1 MDKEEKEKIE
11 RLIQQIPES
20 ERLRLREKIF
30 GKPEVKKARI
40 EFPKVMIR
48 YQNAVGLCTSKKDA
62 LRHLGSILIADVEK
76 RSSSTI
82 KAHVVEA
89 LSTLAELEDSQTAK
103 RETLMRAVKIVLE
116 TDRLKLFY
124 RVSSLAALT

>member
-1 MDKEEKEKIE
+1 MEQGEKEKIE
-11 RLIQQIPES
+11 SLLLQIPKA
-20 ERLRLREKIF
+20 ERSLLRERIF
-30 GKPEVKKARI
+30 RKPKKKSARVD
-40 EFPKVMIR
+40 FPKIAIK
-48 YQNAVGLCTSKKDA
+48 YQGATGMCITKKDA

-103 RETLMRAVKIVLE
+103 RDTLMRAVKIILE

-124 RVSSLAALT
+124 RVTSLATLV

>member
-1 MDKEEKEKIE
+1 MEQEEKEKIE
-11 RLIQQIPES
+11 RLLAQIPES
-20 ERLRLREKIF
+20 ERPLLRERIF
-30 GKPEVKKARI
+30 GKPKKKKTWI
-40 EFPKVMIR
+40 EFPKVTIK
-48 YQNAVGLCTSKKDA
+48 YQGAVGLCTTKKDA

-89 LSTLAELEDSQTAK
+89 LSTLAELEDSQTSK
-103 RETLMRAVKIVLE
+103 RDTLMRAVKIVLE